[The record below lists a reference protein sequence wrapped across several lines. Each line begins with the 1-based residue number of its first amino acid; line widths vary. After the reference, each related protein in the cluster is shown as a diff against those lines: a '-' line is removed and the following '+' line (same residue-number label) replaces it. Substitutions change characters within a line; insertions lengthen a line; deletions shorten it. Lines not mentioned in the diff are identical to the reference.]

1 MNSKQE
7 ALVRLAKENG
17 VTILNAEEY
26 KNRDSIIKCKCNA
39 FGHEFED
46 TVTDMMRTNFQCF
59 ECFKYDAQHVKDKTP
74 YFLALDAASY
84 ITGMSIFNRDGQLL
98 GHQAF
103 IIEKKKDFF
112 TRVKELRDEIV
123 RIVKQDNIK
132 CVILEDIQYQ
142 QNPLLFKKLAM
153 LQGVIRNTV
162 INDLD
167 ICLISALP
175 TEWRAYCHIEGN
187 KRSEQKQAAIY
198 KAKLIFDEDISE
210 DESESIFLGYYG
222 VYVYNQ
228 QQHQEED

>member
-7 ALVRLAKENG
+7 AVKRLAQENG
-17 VTILNAEEY
+17 VTILNIEEY
-26 KNRDSIIKCKCNA
+26 KNKDSIVKCRCNA
-39 FGHEFED
+39 LGHLFEG
-46 TVTDMMRTNFQCF
+46 TVRDMMHNNFQCF
-59 ECFKYDAQHVKDKTP
+59 ECFKFDAQHVKDKTP

-84 ITGMSIFNRDGQLL
+84 TTGMSIFNRDGQLL
-98 GHQAF
+98 GHKAF
-103 IIEKKKDFF
+103 VIEKKKDFF
-112 TRVKELRDEIV
+112 TRVKELRDEII
-123 RIVKQDNIK
+123 RIVKQDDIK

-175 TEWRAYCHIEGN
+175 AEWRAYNHIEGN
-187 KRSEQKQAAIY
+187 KRNEQKQAAIH
-198 KAKLIFDEDISE
+198 KAKLIFDEDIGE

-222 VYVYNQ
+222 VFVYNQ
-228 QQHQEED
+228 QQHLEED